1 MANSKSGRIIAWITA
16 ILVILT
22 GIIFIVCCSHLYF
35 TGDDQP
41 YTRDRA
47 ALYLIA
53 PMISGVITLGLAASG
68 GILAAITGAKGNESA
83 PRTKIEMLESFA
95 KRYDINDFGDETK
108 SKILKSRTL
117 RALFKYLSLA
127 FSAVIFLLVL
137 IYICFF
143 AKFTIENL
151 NSDVIMALGVAL
163 PLCAIAV
170 GVHVIRLYAN
180 ELSASRELE
189 TMKAYIKENGSIKAI
204 AKTEEKKKFDYA
216 IIVRCLILAVAIIF
230 VTVGVFNGGM
240 SDVLQ
245 KAVKICTE
253 CIGLG

>member
-1 MANSKSGRIIAWITA
+1 MANSKSGRIVAWITA
-16 ILVILT
+16 ILVLLT

-35 TGDDQP
+35 TGGDQP

-68 GILAAITGAKGNESA
+68 GILATVTGAKGNENA

-95 KRYDINDFGDETK
+95 KRYDINDFGDETR
-108 SKILKSRTL
+108 SQIIRSRTL
-117 RALFKYLSLA
+117 RAIFKYLSIT

-137 IYICFF
+137 VYICFF
-143 AKFTIENL
+143 ARFTIENL
-151 NSDVIMALGVAL
+151 NSDVIVALGVAL
-163 PLCAIAV
+163 PLSAIAI
-170 GVHVIRLYAN
+170 GVHVIRLYLV
-180 ELSASRELE
+180 ELSAARELE
-189 TMKAYIKENGSIKAI
+189 TMKSYIKENGGIKVLT
-204 AKTEEKKKFDYA
+204 KVEKKANFDYA
-216 IIVRCLILAVAIIF
+216 VIVRFLILAVAIIF
-230 VTVGVFNGGM
+230 VAVGVFNGGM